1 MAESVIFL
9 REQSIKSLKQLDEYI
24 QKAAD
29 ERQNLQDKTK
39 AIDKEM
45 QELSATMERVHA
57 KKYRQYYKGYKTNPF
72 DKACFEEYKAQ
83 ITLYENPLSQ
93 LKKSYFKRPNSREI
107 LDKLDKL
114 QEKRIPL
121 CKSILPKNLLW
132 TSFTKYERTM
142 EYI

>member
-24 QKAAD
+24 QKASD

-57 KKYRQYYKGYKTNPF
+57 KKYRHTTRDIRQTLLTRHVLRSTKLRLPSTKTLFRSLKNPISRG
-72 DKACFEEYKAQ
+72 Q
-83 ITLYENPLSQ
+83 IQ
-93 LKKSYFKRPNSREI
+93 EI
-107 LDKLDKL
+107 
-114 QEKRIPL
+114 
-121 CKSILPKNLLW
+121 
-132 TSFTKYERTM
+132 F
-142 EYI
+142 